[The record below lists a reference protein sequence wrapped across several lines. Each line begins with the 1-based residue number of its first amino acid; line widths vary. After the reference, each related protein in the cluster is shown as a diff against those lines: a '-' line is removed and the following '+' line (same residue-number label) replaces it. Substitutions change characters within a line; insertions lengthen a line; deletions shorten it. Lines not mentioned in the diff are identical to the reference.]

1 MEKIVL
7 ASASPRRRELLEQIG
22 IKFDIVVSNEPEDE
36 IDKTLPPENYTSELA
51 LMKACNVA
59 KKLTGTK
66 RKDSLIIAADT
77 IVYSDGKI
85 LGKPKDIDDA
95 YRILKGLSGKTH
107 EVYTGICVMRLT
119 DGYATSK
126 SVKTLVKFKELNDKK
141 IKAYIKTGEPMD
153 KAGAYGIQGKGAVLV
168 EEICGD
174 YFNVV
179 GLPLSALYDVLIS
192 EFGDYISADMSE

>member
-36 IDKTLPPENYTSELA
+36 IDKSLSPENYTSEIA

-77 IVYSDGKI
+77 VVYSDGKI
-85 LGKPKDIDDA
+85 LGKPKDSDDA
-95 YRILKGLSGKTH
+95 FRILKSLSGKAH

-126 SVKTLVKFKELNDKK
+126 SIKTTVKFKELADKT
-141 IKAYIKTGEPMD
+141 IKAYLRTGEPAD
-153 KAGAYGIQGKGAVLV
+153 KAGAYGIQGRGAVLV

-192 EFGDYISADMSE
+192 EFGDYISE

>member
-36 IDKTLPPENYTSELA
+36 IDKNLSPENYTSELA

-66 RKDSLIIAADT
+66 RRNSLIIAADT
-77 IVYSDGKI
+77 VVYSDGII
-85 LGKPKDIDDA
+85 LGKPKDKEDA
-95 YRILKGLSGKTH
+95 FRILKGLSGKTH
-107 EVYTGICVMRLT
+107 EVYTGVCVMRLS
-119 DGYATSK
+119 DGYAVSE
-126 SVKTLVKFKELNDKK
+126 SVKTSVVFKNLPDSM
-141 IKAYIKTGEPMD
+141 IKRYIETGEPMD

-168 EEICGD
+168 KEINGD

-179 GLPLSALYDVLIS
+179 GLPVSTLYDMLVS
-192 EFGDYISADMSE
+192 EFGDYIAE

>member
-36 IDKTLPPENYTSELA
+36 IDKSLSPENYTSELA

-77 IVYSDGKI
+77 VVYSDGKI
-85 LGKPKDIDDA
+85 LGKPKDSDDA
-95 YRILKGLSGKTH
+95 FRILKSLSGKAH

-126 SVKTLVKFKELNDKK
+126 SIKTTVKFKELTDKT
-141 IKAYIKTGEPMD
+141 IKAYIKTGEPAD
-153 KAGAYGIQGKGAVLV
+153 KAGAYGIQGRGAVLV
-168 EEICGD
+168 EEIYGD

-192 EFGDYISADMSE
+192 EFGDYISE

>member
-36 IDKTLPPENYTSELA
+36 IDKSLSPENYTSEIA

-77 IVYSDGKI
+77 VVYSDGKI
-85 LGKPKDIDDA
+85 LGKPKDSDDA
-95 YRILKGLSGKTH
+95 FRILKSLSGKAH

-126 SVKTLVKFKELNDKK
+126 SIKTTVKFKELADKT
-141 IKAYIKTGEPMD
+141 IKAYIRTGEPAD
-153 KAGAYGIQGKGAVLV
+153 KAGAYGIQGRGAVLV

-192 EFGDYISADMSE
+192 EFGDYISE

>member
-36 IDKTLPPENYTSELA
+36 IDKSLSPENYTSELA

-77 IVYSDGKI
+77 VVYSDGKI
-85 LGKPKDIDDA
+85 LGKPKDSDDA
-95 YRILKGLSGKTH
+95 FRILKSLSGKAH

-126 SVKTLVKFKELNDKK
+126 SIKTTVKFKELTDKT
-141 IKAYIKTGEPMD
+141 IKAYIKTGEPAD
-153 KAGAYGIQGKGAVLV
+153 KAGAYGIQSRGAVLV

-192 EFGDYISADMSE
+192 EFGDYISE

>member
-36 IDKTLPPENYTSELA
+36 IDKSLSPENYTSELA

-77 IVYSDGKI
+77 VVYSDGKI
-85 LGKPKDIDDA
+85 LGKPKDSDDA
-95 YRILKGLSGKTH
+95 FRILKSLSGKAH

-126 SVKTLVKFKELNDKK
+126 SIKTTVKFKELTDKT
-141 IKAYIKTGEPMD
+141 IKAYIKTGEPVD
-153 KAGAYGIQGKGAVLV
+153 KAGAYGIQGRGAVLV

-192 EFGDYISADMSE
+192 EFGDYISE

>member
-36 IDKTLPPENYTSELA
+36 IDKSLSPENYTSELA

-77 IVYSDGKI
+77 VVYSDGKI
-85 LGKPKDIDDA
+85 LGKPKDSDDA
-95 YRILKGLSGKTH
+95 FRILKSLSGKAH

-126 SVKTLVKFKELNDKK
+126 SIKTTVKFKKLTDKT
-141 IKAYIKTGEPMD
+141 IKAYIKTGEPSD
-153 KAGAYGIQGKGAVLV
+153 KAGAYGIQGRGAVLV

-192 EFGDYISADMSE
+192 EFGDYISE

>member
-36 IDKTLPPENYTSELA
+36 IDKSLSPENYTSELA

-77 IVYSDGKI
+77 VVYSDGKI
-85 LGKPKDIDDA
+85 LGKPKDSDDA
-95 YRILKGLSGKTH
+95 FRILKSLSGKAH

-119 DGYATSK
+119 NGYATSK
-126 SVKTLVKFKELNDKK
+126 SIKTTVKFKELTDKT
-141 IKAYIKTGEPMD
+141 IKAYIKTGEPAD
-153 KAGAYGIQGKGAVLV
+153 KAGAYGIQGRGAVLV

-192 EFGDYISADMSE
+192 EFGDYISE

>member
-36 IDKTLPPENYTSELA
+36 IDKSLSPENYTSELA

-77 IVYSDGKI
+77 VVYSDGKI
-85 LGKPKDIDDA
+85 LGKPKDSDDA
-95 YRILKGLSGKTH
+95 FRILKSLSGKAH

-126 SVKTLVKFKELNDKK
+126 SIKTMVKFKELTDKT
-141 IKAYIKTGEPMD
+141 IKAYIKTGEPAD
-153 KAGAYGIQGKGAVLV
+153 KAGAYGIQGRGAVLV

-192 EFGDYISADMSE
+192 EFGDYISE

>member
-36 IDKTLPPENYTSELA
+36 IDKSLSPENYTSELA

-77 IVYSDGKI
+77 VVYSDGKI
-85 LGKPKDIDDA
+85 IGKPKDSDDA
-95 YRILKGLSGKTH
+95 FRILKSLSGKAH

-126 SVKTLVKFKELNDKK
+126 SIKTTVKFKELTDKT
-141 IKAYIKTGEPMD
+141 IKAYIKTGEPAD
-153 KAGAYGIQGKGAVLV
+153 KAGAYGIQGRGAVLV

-192 EFGDYISADMSE
+192 EFGDYISE

>member
-36 IDKTLPPENYTSELA
+36 IDKSLSPENYTSELA

-77 IVYSDGKI
+77 VVDSDGKI
-85 LGKPKDIDDA
+85 LGKQKESDDA
-95 YRILKGLSGKTH
+95 FRILKSLSGKAH

-126 SVKTLVKFKELNDKK
+126 SIKTTVKFKKLTDKT
-141 IKAYIKTGEPMD
+141 IKAYIKTGEPAD
-153 KAGAYGIQGKGAVLV
+153 KAGAYGIQGRGAVLV

-192 EFGDYISADMSE
+192 EFGDYISE

>member
-36 IDKTLPPENYTSELA
+36 IDKSLSPENYTSELA

-77 IVYSDGKI
+77 VVYSDGKI
-85 LGKPKDIDDA
+85 LGKPKDSDDA
-95 YRILKGLSGKTH
+95 FRILKSLSGKAH

-126 SVKTLVKFKELNDKK
+126 SIKTTVKFKELTDKT
-141 IKAYIKTGEPMD
+141 IKAYIKIGEPAD
-153 KAGAYGIQGKGAVLV
+153 KAGAYGIQGRGAVLV

-192 EFGDYISADMSE
+192 EFGDYISE

>member
-36 IDKTLPPENYTSELA
+36 IDKSLSPENYTSELA

-77 IVYSDGKI
+77 VVYSDGKI
-85 LGKPKDIDDA
+85 LGKPKDSDDA
-95 YRILKGLSGKTH
+95 FRILKSLSGKAH
-107 EVYTGICVMRLT
+107 EVYTGICIMRLT

-126 SVKTLVKFKELNDKK
+126 SIKTTVKFKELTDKT
-141 IKAYIKTGEPMD
+141 IKAYIKTGEPAD
-153 KAGAYGIQGKGAVLV
+153 KAGAYGIQGRGAVLV

-192 EFGDYISADMSE
+192 EFGDYISE

>member
-36 IDKTLPPENYTSELA
+36 IDKSLSPENYTSELA

-77 IVYSDGKI
+77 VVYSDGKI
-85 LGKPKDIDDA
+85 LGKPKDSDDA
-95 YRILKGLSGKTH
+95 FRILKSLSGKAH

-126 SVKTLVKFKELNDKK
+126 SIKTTVKFKKLTDKT
-141 IKAYIKTGEPMD
+141 IKTYIKTGEPSD
-153 KAGAYGIQGKGAVLV
+153 KAGAYGIQGRGAVLV

-192 EFGDYISADMSE
+192 EFGDYISE

>member
-36 IDKTLPPENYTSELA
+36 IDKSLSPENYTSELA

-77 IVYSDGKI
+77 VVYSDGKI
-85 LGKPKDIDDA
+85 LGKPKDSDDA
-95 YRILKGLSGKTH
+95 FRILKSLSGKAH

-126 SVKTLVKFKELNDKK
+126 RIKTTVKSNELTDKT
-141 IKAYIKTGEPMD
+141 IKAYIKTGEPAD
-153 KAGAYGIQGKGAVLV
+153 KAGAYGIQGRGAVLV

-192 EFGDYISADMSE
+192 EFGDYISE

>member
-36 IDKTLPPENYTSELA
+36 IDKSLSPENYTSEIA

-77 IVYSDGKI
+77 VVYSDGKI
-85 LGKPKDIDDA
+85 LGKPKDSDDA
-95 YRILKGLSGKTH
+95 FRILKSLSGKAH

-126 SVKTLVKFKELNDKK
+126 SIKTTVKFKELTDKT
-141 IKAYIKTGEPMD
+141 IKAYIKTGEPAD
-153 KAGAYGIQGKGAVLV
+153 KAGAYGIQGRGAVLV

-192 EFGDYISADMSE
+192 EFGDYISE

>member
-36 IDKTLPPENYTSELA
+36 IDKSLSPENYTSEIA

-59 KKLTGTK
+59 NKLTGTK

-77 IVYSDGKI
+77 VVYSDGKI
-85 LGKPKDIDDA
+85 LGKPKDSDDA
-95 YRILKGLSGKTH
+95 FRILKSLSGKAH

-126 SVKTLVKFKELNDKK
+126 SIKTTVKFKELTDKT
-141 IKAYIKTGEPMD
+141 IKAYIKTGEPAD
-153 KAGAYGIQGKGAVLV
+153 KAGAYGIQGRGAVLV

-192 EFGDYISADMSE
+192 EFGDYISE

>member
-36 IDKTLPPENYTSELA
+36 IDKSLSPENYTSELA

-77 IVYSDGKI
+77 VVYSDGKI
-85 LGKPKDIDDA
+85 LGKPKDSDDA
-95 YRILKGLSGKTH
+95 FRLLKSLSGKAH

-126 SVKTLVKFKELNDKK
+126 SIKTTVKFKELTDKT
-141 IKAYIKTGEPMD
+141 IKAYIKTGEPAD
-153 KAGAYGIQGKGAVLV
+153 KAGAYGIQGGGAVLV

-192 EFGDYISADMSE
+192 EFGDYISE

>member
-36 IDKTLPPENYTSELA
+36 IDKSLSPENYTSELA
-51 LMKACNVA
+51 LMKACKVA

-77 IVYSDGKI
+77 VVYSDGKI
-85 LGKPKDIDDA
+85 LGKPKDSDDA
-95 YRILKGLSGKTH
+95 FRILKSLSGKAH

-126 SVKTLVKFKELNDKK
+126 SIKTTVKFKKLTDKT
-141 IKAYIKTGEPMD
+141 IKTYIKTGEPAD
-153 KAGAYGIQGKGAVLV
+153 KAGAYGIQGRGAVLV

-192 EFGDYISADMSE
+192 EFGDYISE

>member
-36 IDKTLPPENYTSELA
+36 IDKSLSPENYTSELA

-77 IVYSDGKI
+77 VVYSDGKI
-85 LGKPKDIDDA
+85 LGKPKDSDDA
-95 YRILKGLSGKTH
+95 FRILKSLSGKAH

-126 SVKTLVKFKELNDKK
+126 SIKTTVKFKELTDKT
-141 IKAYIKTGEPMD
+141 IKAYIKTGEPAD
-153 KAGAYGIQGKGAVLV
+153 KAGAYGIQGRGAVLV

-192 EFGDYISADMSE
+192 EFGDYISE

>member
-36 IDKTLPPENYTSELA
+36 IDKSLSPENYTSELA

-77 IVYSDGKI
+77 VVYSDGKI
-85 LGKPKDIDDA
+85 LGKPKDSDDA
-95 YRILKGLSGKTH
+95 FRILKSLSGKAH

-126 SVKTLVKFKELNDKK
+126 SIKTTVKFKKLTDKT
-141 IKAYIKTGEPMD
+141 IKAYIKTGEPAD
-153 KAGAYGIQGKGAVLV
+153 KAGAYGIQGRGAVLV

-192 EFGDYISADMSE
+192 EFGDYISE

>member
-36 IDKTLPPENYTSELA
+36 IDKSLSPENYTSELA

-77 IVYSDGKI
+77 VVYSDGKI
-85 LGKPKDIDDA
+85 LGKPKDSDDA
-95 YRILKGLSGKTH
+95 FSILKSLSGKAH
-107 EVYTGICVMRLT
+107 EVYTGICVMRIT

-126 SVKTLVKFKELNDKK
+126 SIKTTVKFKELTDKT
-141 IKAYIKTGEPMD
+141 IKAYIKTGEPAD
-153 KAGAYGIQGKGAVLV
+153 KAGAYGIQGRGAVLV

-192 EFGDYISADMSE
+192 EFGDYISE

>member
-36 IDKTLPPENYTSELA
+36 IDKSLSPENYTSELA

-77 IVYSDGKI
+77 VVYSDGKI
-85 LGKPKDIDDA
+85 LGKPKDSDDA
-95 YRILKGLSGKTH
+95 FRILKSLSGKAH

-119 DGYATSK
+119 DGYAISK
-126 SVKTLVKFKELNDKK
+126 SIKTTVKFKELTDKT
-141 IKAYIKTGEPMD
+141 IKAYIKTGEPAD
-153 KAGAYGIQGKGAVLV
+153 KAGAYGIQGRGAVLV

-192 EFGDYISADMSE
+192 EFGDYISE

>member
-36 IDKTLPPENYTSELA
+36 IDKNLSPENYTSELA

-66 RKDSLIIAADT
+66 RRNSLIIAADT
-77 IVYSDGKI
+77 VVYSDGII
-85 LGKPKDIDDA
+85 LGKPKDKEDSF
-95 YRILKGLSGKTH
+95 RILKGLSGKTH
-107 EVYTGICVMRLT
+107 EVYTGVCVMRLS
-119 DGYATSK
+119 DGYAVSE
-126 SVKTLVKFKELNDKK
+126 SVKTSVVFKDLPDSIIKK
-141 IKAYIKTGEPMD
+141 YIETGEPMD

-168 EEICGD
+168 KEINGD

-179 GLPLSALYDVLIS
+179 GLPVSTLYDMLVS
-192 EFGDYISADMSE
+192 EFGDYIEE

>member
-36 IDKTLPPENYTSELA
+36 IDKSLSPENYTSELA

-77 IVYSDGKI
+77 VVYSDGKI
-85 LGKPKDIDDA
+85 LGKPKDSDDA
-95 YRILKGLSGKTH
+95 FRILKSLSGKAH

-126 SVKTLVKFKELNDKK
+126 SIKTTVKFKKLTDKT
-141 IKAYIKTGEPMD
+141 IKAYIKTGEPAD
-153 KAGAYGIQGKGAVLV
+153 KAGAYGIQGRGAVLV

-179 GLPLSALYDVLIS
+179 GLPLSVLYDVLIS
-192 EFGDYISADMSE
+192 EFGDYISE